1 MSNVNRSGNGRGRFL
16 QLAAGAGLAASAI
29 FSGMSRAPAADTVN
43 LHTSSAGVD
52 TVKRLLVPFQ
62 KELGLNVNYNNLP
75 FAQYREAMVGSD
87 QSIGLR
93 CFGQTMFFRMGK
105 ERSCKVGERASLSI
119 NRSRLHIFDQA
130 SGMNVRAQGI

>member
-29 FSGMSRAPAADTVN
+29 FSGMSRALAVDTVN

-87 QSIGLR
+87 QSIGL
-93 CFGQTMFFRMGK
+93 
-105 ERSCKVGERASLSI
+105 
-119 NRSRLHIFDQA
+119 
-130 SGMNVRAQGI
+130 